1 VTKHM
6 AKSVFEAIVGHMAE
20 GVIFLDGQDLI
31 RICNP
36 AAERIRGVVAERI
49 LGQSIYF
56 LHPPAMHNRL
66 RELLDSLKAGLVAS
80 SSRVI
85 QVNQR
90 YFDNSY
96 TAIREESGDYL
107 GTLLISRDITEKKRL
122 SAENLSLRQSLQTPA
137 GETLIAHSP
146 AMKKVLS
153 LAEAVAGLDSTVL
166 VTGENGTGKERVVE
180 LIHRL
185 SPRREA
191 PLVRVNCAAL
201 PESLLESE
209 LFGHCRGAFTGAVE
223 DRKGKFELADGG
235 TLLLD
240 EIGELPLGSQA
251 KLLRAIQDK
260 AVQPVGGRREIQ
272 VDVRIVAATN
282 RDLQAAVANRSFRED
297 LYYRLNVISLE
308 VPPLRQRPEDILP
321 LAEHFLQH
329 FARQMKRAP
338 RSLSPQARAA
348 LLGCSFPGNV
358 RQLRHAMERAM
369 ALGIGEHILPD
380 DLPAEFKPAAVAG
393 SAGPDFSAGHPLRQA
408 LSHYEKV
415 YLEQALALTGG
426 RRLEAARRLGI
437 SRKNLWEKMQRY
449 GLLNDDATEM

>member
-1 VTKHM
+1 MSQNLTKP
-6 AKSVFEAIVGHMAE
+6 VFEAMISHMPE
-20 GVIFLDGQDLI
+20 GVIFLDAQDII

-36 AAERIRGVVAERI
+36 AAERIRGIEAGKV
-49 LGQSIYF
+49 LGQSIFY
-56 LHPPAMHNRL
+56 LHPPPMHTRL
-66 RELLDSLKAGLVAS
+66 RELLDSLKGGVVAS
-80 SSRVI
+80 SSRII
-85 QVNQR
+85 QVNNR

-96 TAIREESGDYL
+96 AAIRDARGDYL

-122 SAENLSLRQSLQTPA
+122 SAENLSLKQGLTGSS
-137 GETLIAHSP
+137 GEPLIAHSP
-146 AMKKVLS
+146 GMKKVLG
-153 LAEAVAGLDSTVL
+153 LAEAVAGIDSTVL

-180 LIHRL
+180 VIHRL
-185 SPRREA
+185 SARREA

-201 PESLLESE
+201 PENLLESE

-240 EIGELPLGSQA
+240 EIGELPLASQA

-260 AVQPVGGRREIQ
+260 AVQPVGGRKEIQ

-282 RDLQAAVANRSFRED
+282 RDLAAAVAARSFRED
-297 LYYRLNVISLE
+297 LYYRLNVITLE
-308 VPPLRQRPEDILP
+308 VPPLRERPEDILP
-321 LAEHFLQH
+321 LAEHFLQF

-338 RSLSPQARAA
+338 RSLSPQVRA
-348 LLGCSFPGNV
+348 LLLDCRFPGNV

-380 DLPAEFKPAAVAG
+380 DLPADLKPAPRV
-393 SAGPDFSAGHPLRQA
+393 SVGPDFHAGHPLKTA
-408 LSHYEKV
+408 VEHFEKA
-415 YLEQALALTGG
+415 YLEQALFFSGG
-426 RRLEAARRLGI
+426 RRAEAANRLGI

-449 GLLNDDATEM
+449 GLLVKDATEE

>member
-1 VTKHM
+1 MPHGLT
-6 AKSVFEAIVGHMAE
+6 KSVFEAILGHMVE
-20 GVIFLDGQDLI
+20 GVLFLDGQDMI
-31 RICNP
+31 RLCNP
-36 AAERIRGVVAERI
+36 AAEKIRGVVAARI
-49 LGQSIYF
+49 LGQSIF
-56 LHPPAMHNRL
+56 SLHPPSMHHRL
-66 RELLDSLKAGLVAS
+66 RELLESLKGGVVAS

-96 TAIREESGDYL
+96 IAIRDEAGDYL
-107 GTLLISRDITEKKRL
+107 GTLLISRDVTEKKRL
-122 SAENLSLRQSLQTPA
+122 SAENLTLRQTLKTPR
-137 GETLIAHSP
+137 GEALIAHSP
-146 AMKKVLS
+146 AMKKLLS
-153 LAEAVAGLDSTVL
+153 LAEAVAGIDSTVL

-180 LIHRL
+180 VIHQL
-185 SPRREA
+185 SPRRES

-201 PESLLESE
+201 PENLLESE

-260 AVQPVGGRREIQ
+260 AVQPVGGRKEIQ

-282 RDLQAAVANRSFRED
+282 RDLSNAVASRHFRED
-297 LYYRLNVISLE
+297 LYYRLNVITLE

-321 LAEHFLQH
+321 LAEHFLEH
-329 FARQMKRAP
+329 FARTMKREP
-338 RSLSPQARAA
+338 RSLSPQARAL

-369 ALGIGEHILPD
+369 ALGVGEHILPD
-380 DLPAEFKPAAVAG
+380 DLPAEFKTAPSFG
-393 SAGPDFSAGHPLRQA
+393 AGPVFQAGHPLKEA
-408 LSHYEKV
+408 LGHYEKA
-415 YLEQALALTGG
+415 YIEQALALSGG
-426 RRLEAARRLGI
+426 RRQEAASRLGI

-449 GLLNDDATEM
+449 DLLGEDVSEG

>member
-1 VTKHM
+1 M
-6 AKSVFEAIVGHMAE
+6 SQSLAKPVFEAMISHMPE
-20 GVIFLDGQDLI
+20 GVLFLDAQDII

-36 AAERIRGVVAERI
+36 AAERIRGVVAAKV
-49 LGQSIYF
+49 LGQSIF
-56 LHPPAMHNRL
+56 HLHPPPMHNRL
-66 RELLDSLKAGLVAS
+66 RELLDSLKGGVVAS
-80 SSRVI
+80 SSRII
-85 QVNQR
+85 QVNSR

-96 TAIREESGDYL
+96 AAIRDLQGDYL

-122 SAENLSLRQSLQTPA
+122 SAENLSLKQSLTGSL
-137 GETLIAHSP
+137 GEPLIAHSP
-146 AMKKVLS
+146 GMKKILG
-153 LAEAVAGLDSTVL
+153 LAEAVAGIDSTVL

-180 LIHRL
+180 VIHRL
-185 SPRREA
+185 SARRES

-201 PESLLESE
+201 PENLLESE
-209 LFGHCRGAFTGAVE
+209 LFGHSRGAFTGAIE

-260 AVQPVGGRREIQ
+260 AVQPVGGRKEIQ

-282 RDLQAAVANRSFRED
+282 RDLAAAVVARSFRED
-297 LYYRLNVISLE
+297 LYYRLNVITLE
-308 VPPLRQRPEDILP
+308 VPPLRERPEDILP

-329 FARQMKRAP
+329 FARQMKRTP
-338 RSLSPQARAA
+338 RSLSPQARAL
-348 LLGCSFPGNV
+348 LLGYSFPGNV

-380 DLPAEFKPAAVAG
+380 DLPAELKQTSSV
-393 SAGPDFSAGHPLRQA
+393 SAGPDFSAGHPLKA
-408 LSHYEKV
+408 AVEHFEKA
-415 YLEQALALTGG
+415 YLEQALVFAGG
-426 RRLEAARRLGI
+426 RRMEAADRLGI

-449 GLLNDDATEM
+449 GMLVSDVTDG